1 MSSESDD
8 DNNDLYAIALKFR
21 PVRKQGYNMSCDVF
35 NKFKDSQGNLKDSL
49 VNGHRGMLSMYE
61 AMDLRVHGEDIL
73 DEALAFTTAHLE
85 SMVNPSSPLAAQ
97 ITHALMQPIRK
108 GITRLEARHHL
119 SIYEEKASC
128 NKVLLS
134 FAKLDFNLLQNNIKR
149 NWAILQ
155 SGGKN

>member
-1 MSSESDD
+1 MFIDCEFTS
-8 DNNDLYAIALKFR
+8 A
-21 PVRKQGYNMSCDVF
+21 DVF

-49 VNGHRGMLSMYE
+49 VNDHRGMLSMYE
-61 AMDLRVHGEDIL
+61 ATHLRVHGEDIL

-85 SMVNPSSPLAAQ
+85 SMVTRSSPLAAQ

-108 GITRLEARHHL
+108 GITRLDARHHL

-134 FAKLDFNLLQNNIKR
+134 FAKLDFNSLWWKELDFANKLPFAKDRVVECLL
-149 NWAILQ
+149 LDF
-155 SGGKN
+155 GGVL

>member
-35 NKFKDSQGNLKDSL
+35 NKLKDSQGNLKDSL
-49 VNGHRGMLSMYE
+49 VNDHGGMLSIYE
-61 AMDLRVHGEDIL
+61 ATHLRVHGEDIL
-73 DEALAFTTAHLE
+73 DEALAFATAHLE
-85 SMVNPSSPLAAQ
+85 STVTRSSPLAAQ
-97 ITHALMQPIRK
+97 ITHALMQPICK
-108 GITRLEARHHL
+108 GITRLDARHHL

-149 NWAILQ
+149 N
-155 SGGKN
+155 